1 MKDYRILNK
10 LFYLGSGLV
19 ILFVIT
25 VFLLP
30 QINRQWDKYQ
40 KLKVKYQLAKVI
52 HDNKII
58 EIKDLKKEA
67 AQLNLLVNYEADY
80 ISLLILEAGTLN
92 DSIIYMLDHIA
103 NGLNLADSL
112 ELLQGRISQNERE
125 VDSLNL
131 LFESNTSDLLSLIKS
146 YTKSERKL
154 TEDKIELEGFKTK
167 LSGSSIFLF
176 LKVILSCLILFTGI
190 YLLFAGILMRQKT
203 A

>member
-1 MKDYRILNK
+1 MKDYRNLNK

-30 QINRQWDKYQ
+30 QINRQWDKDQ

-52 HDNKII
+52 HDNKIT

-67 AQLNLLVNYEADY
+67 AQLNLLVNYEADH

-92 DSIIYMLDHIA
+92 DSVIYMLDHIA
-103 NGLNLADSL
+103 NGPDLADSL

-131 LFESNTSDLLSLIKS
+131 VFESNTSNLLRDYEEI
-146 YTKSERKL
+146 T
-154 TEDKIELEGFKTK
+154 
-167 LSGSSIFLF
+167 
-176 LKVILSCLILFTGI
+176 
-190 YLLFAGILMRQKT
+190 
-203 A
+203 